1 MILLIC
7 SPLWHAL
14 KSSLTAFLN
23 SGLAVCIKDKH
34 QVLSCSHPSSIRQ
47 SESYSQNVNW
57 IMSLPC
63 SVSSS
68 GFPMFFRKNLQGLF
82 CGLIPKARLPP
93 RSLVPAPESHSSIIS
108 SLFPCATRCS
118 SLFYCNISSSVTSA
132 HLPLPPP
139 PLPCFSSSF

>member
-93 RSLVPAPESHSSIIS
+93 VPSCLLRNLTPPSFPHFSLVPQDV
-108 SLFPCATRCS
+108 RVCS
-118 SLFYCNISSSVTSA
+118 TVI
-132 HLPLPPP
+132 
-139 PLPCFSSSF
+139 